1 MKYKYLIAEGPK
13 ALEIREKAVQT
24 RDSYSEMFDAVF
36 SHLPR
41 AEHQSVMIIES
52 FGRVKLYGVAY
63 KNEYLLCEQEKK
75 EFGLKN
81 AEEQNHPERTI
92 YVPNL
97 RFKAGK
103 GLAAKME
110 KTCRD
115 LKTFQ
120 QLLVEALDVQ
130 VEVFERSPRGLVI
143 NKTGI
148 WEPEEKGKIY
158 IRIPIDSEKPL
169 KELPGWLREPQGEEW
184 KHCAVV

>member
-24 RDSYSEMFDAVF
+24 RESYSEMFDAVF

-41 AEHQSVMIIES
+41 VEHQSVMIIES

-81 AEEQNHPERTI
+81 ANEQNHPGRTI
-92 YVPNL
+92 YVPDL

-103 GLAAKME
+103 EFAAKVE
-110 KTCRD
+110 KVSRG

-130 VEVFERSPRGLVI
+130 VEVFEGSPRGLVI

-184 KHCAVV
+184 KHCAGV